1 MKEEHIAQVVSAVEA
16 VREKLQNGGVQHIF
30 FVACGGSQASMM
42 PAQYIF
48 DRTLSIPASIY
59 TSNEFN
65 YGTPKGF
72 NSSSVVITCS
82 HSGATPETVTA
93 AQKAS
98 DAGAI
103 SIAFSNVVDSPLW
116 KASTHPIHYD
126 HGEGAEDCD
135 KGGSVM
141 LCLWFRLLALLDS
154 EHAAQ
159 WQAGD
164 KAIDGLAAV
173 KETASNL
180 YRDKLLAWANTN
192 KRAKIIY
199 TMGSGA
205 PYGEMYSLSACFFME
220 MQWLHSGCIHT
231 GEYFHGPFEV
241 TDYDVPF
248 VIALSNGATR
258 HLDERAYAFVQK
270 YSDHVLA
277 IDEKDFD
284 FSMLGTFSSD
294 VEELLA
300 TEVLGAVVRVMV
312 DALAHDRGHAL
323 SVRRYMWQMEY

>member
-1 MKEEHIAQVVSAVEA
+1 
-16 VREKLQNGGVQHIF
+16 
-30 FVACGGSQASMM
+30 
-42 PAQYIF
+42 
-48 DRTLSIPASIY
+48 
-59 TSNEFN
+59 
-65 YGTPKGF
+65 
-72 NSSSVVITCS
+72 
-82 HSGATPETVTA
+82 
-93 AQKAS
+93 
-98 DAGAI
+98 
-103 SIAFSNVVDSPLW
+103 
-116 KASTHPIHYD
+116 
-126 HGEGAEDCD
+126 
-135 KGGSVM
+135 M
-141 LCLWFRLLALLDS
+141 LFRS
-154 EHAAQ
+154 
-159 WQAGD
+159 
-164 KAIDGLAAV
+164 
-173 KETASNL
+173 
-180 YRDKLLAWANTN
+180 
-192 KRAKIIY
+192 
-199 TMGSGA
+199 
-205 PYGEMYSLSACFFME
+205 
-220 MQWLHSGCIHT
+220 SGCIHT